1 MQTSRTPELAP
12 GTPQQRWVLGGRRPW
27 CRCWSKGAVV
37 VRRGRLVVEK
47 GLDGRPGFLVSSR
60 RRREAF
66 GFLALAR
73 VEEPLRINPKLPD
86 IFDAQVVARR
96 DGDVGPHA

>member
-1 MQTSRTPELAP
+1 MQTSRAPELAP
-12 GTPQQRWVLGGRRPW
+12 SAPEQGRVLG
-27 CRCWSKGAVV
+27 
-37 VRRGRLVVEK
+37 GRLVVEE
-47 GLDGRPGFLVSSR
+47 GLDGASSFLVSPR

-66 GFLALAR
+66 GLVALAR
-73 VEEPLRINPKLPD
+73 VEEPLRIHSKLPY

>member
-1 MQTSRTPELAP
+1 MQTSRAPELAP
-12 GTPQQRWVLGGRRPW
+12 GASEQRRVLGGRRRRRA
-27 CRCWSKGAVV
+27 CTCNSTII

-73 VEEPLRINPKLPD
+73 VEEPLRVDAELPYVL
-86 IFDAQVVARR
+86 DAQVVARR

>member
-1 MQTSRTPELAP
+1 MQTSRAPELAP
-12 GTPQQRWVLGGRRPW
+12 GASEQRRVLGGRRRRRA
-27 CRCWSKGAVV
+27 CTCKCTII

-47 GLDGRPGFLVSSR
+47 GLDGRPGFVSSR
-60 RRREAF
+60 RRREV
-66 GFLALAR
+66 GLLALAR